1 MGAIFKR
8 ELRSYFTTP
17 LGYVFVGV
25 FLAVAGFAY
34 SMLTLIYSVGGEDAD
49 MSTYFTILIF
59 SFIVLVPILTMRS
72 FAEERRTRT
81 EQLLLTSKVSLPGLV
96 MGKFFAAYSVFAI
109 AFLLSCTYF
118 CTLGMYG
125 TPNNARIFG
134 SVIAAMLVAAAFI
147 AIGIFISSLTESQ
160 LVAAIGTIAVLVLFM
175 IITFANGFIDS
186 PLLREIFNWVS
197 VFSRYTAFTAGFFDF
212 SALLYYASLCFV
224 FLFATVR
231 VYESRRWA

>member
-25 FLAVAGFAY
+25 FLALSGFAY
-34 SMLTLIYSVGGEDAD
+34 SMLTLVYSIGGQDAD
-49 MSTYFTILIF
+49 ISTYFIILIF
-59 SFIVLVPILTMRS
+59 SFIILMPILTMKS
-72 FAEERRTRT
+72 FAEERRSRT

-96 MGKFFAAYSVFAI
+96 MGKFLAAYSVFAI
-109 AFLLSCTYF
+109 AMLLSCTYF
-118 CTLGMYG
+118 TTLGMYG
-125 TPNNARIFG
+125 SPNNARIFG

-147 AIGIFISSLTESQ
+147 SVGLFISALTESQ
-160 LVAAIGTIAVLVLFM
+160 LVACIGTIAVLLFFM
-175 IITFANGFIDS
+175 VANFANGFIDS
-186 PLLREIFNWVS
+186 AVIRAVLNWVS
-197 VFSRYTAFTAGFFDF
+197 VFSRFSGFTSGFFDF
-212 SALLYYASLCFV
+212 SALLYYASISFA

>member
-17 LGYVFVGV
+17 LGYVFIGV
-25 FLAVAGFAY
+25 FLAATGFAY
-34 SMLTLIYSVGGEDAD
+34 SMLTLVYSVGGEDAD

-59 SFIVLVPILTMRS
+59 SFIVLMPILTMKS

-96 MGKFFAAYSVFAI
+96 MGKFLAAYSVFAI
-109 AFLLSCTYF
+109 AMLLSCTYF
-118 CTLGMYG
+118 STLGMYG
-125 TPNNARIFG
+125 SPNNARIFG

-147 AIGIFISSLTESQ
+147 SIGIFISALTESQ
-160 LVAAIGTIAVLVLFM
+160 LVAAIGTIAVLLFFM
-175 IITFANGFIDS
+175 ILSFANSFIDNAAI
-186 PLLREIFNWVS
+186 REVLNWLS
-197 VFSRYTAFTAGFFDF
+197 VFSRYSAFTAGFFDF
-212 SALLYYASLCFV
+212 SALLYYASLCFA